1 MSHPVFTPQ
10 KQSALLEVR
19 DRLKLLP
26 RGWQATIA
34 TKVKRTREYVSQ
46 VLKDDDTFQ
55 KNRSDVAVRIWEEAE
70 RIDSANADKS
80 RRMQLVLSTLK
91 SGSPIQIKMVAPMA
105 RMIER
110 RIVAAKIKYAV
121 KVDRKTSPA
130 TYVFTPK

>member
-1 MSHPVFTPQ
+1 
-10 KQSALLEVR
+10 
-19 DRLKLLP
+19 
-26 RGWQATIA
+26 
-34 TKVKRTREYVSQ
+34 